1 MRTRRNIA
9 NGMKGF
15 FDPVIGG
22 ALLLVYGA
30 VALLT
35 ANGQHQEEDYQAT
48 ASATQQ
54 VASANTGANHA
65 QDRQGQRR

>member
-1 MRTRRNIA
+1 MRTRRSIA

-35 ANGQHQEEDYQAT
+35 ANGQHQEDRQAT

-54 VASANTGANHA
+54 VASVDTGANHA
-65 QDRQGQRR
+65 QDRQAQRR